1 MQSNFLRISIV
12 SAFSRG
18 RAKTIQLRYMWTS
31 TVSRYGVFLQVP
43 ERGYSWDF
51 LVGVCRPLLQIVT
64 LFQTKKFN
72 FSDPFSDQTS
82 KIHTRFQTWPLDKDY
97 VIIT

>member
-1 MQSNFLRISIV
+1 MRHFIQYIRKQDGNKLPNNSTQTYNSNTWERTLRAVV
-12 SAFSRG
+12 SPG
-18 RAKTIQLRYMWTS
+18 QKL
-31 TVSRYGVFLQVP
+31 G
-43 ERGYSWDF
+43 GYSWDF